1 MFSGPIWPI
10 FTYEL
15 HPVRAQDRSSAGSAG
30 ADPLLV
36 ILRRAPAIAGK
47 YTITES
53 LSSVPFLAVRQSKR
67 YLTFQLLDAYCQF
80 CRILRL
86 SSFKTHLKKHG
97 LDPDEYPGLPKRD
110 NPFVEVWQLAEPQA
124 MNEVQVSGLRDPT
137 LNPEISLPDLPDA
150 WDQFLSIPLN
160 PSAPL
165 VMQPGLT
172 SEVSYSSP
180 MVLAPSPR
188 VAQTYNAGYF
198 LSPPR
203 PSPVSSSRYS
213 SPMAPTPVL
222 SPRIMPEFLGGI
234 DVQSNPC
241 SATGTTIQDWTA
253 SVWQGHGIQFVR

>member
-1 MFSGPIWPI
+1 VAGCGKQFAQFTALKTHRNVHTGSRPFKCGFSGC
-10 FTYEL
+10 
-15 HPVRAQDRSSAGSAG
+15 RSTFG
-30 ADPLLV
+30 DPSSCARH
-36 ILRRAPAIAGK
+36 RREIHHNRD
-47 YTITES
+47 
-53 LSSVPFLAVRQSKR
+53 PFKCSFPGCTSK
-67 YLTFQLLDAYCQF
+67 
-80 CRILRL
+80 ILRL

-137 LNPEISLPDLPDA
+137 LNPDISLPDLPDA
-150 WDQFLSIPLN
+150 WDQFLSIPVN